1 MQYVTCEHIV
11 TNKVIVYKSCG
22 EVSLL
27 VQFTTCTFWPAQSCS
42 FKKCKVYETIQH
54 IYNITFAPLKN
65 LNKMTHK
72 KVTKIKI
79 KFMSSKMPN
88 SPHLTFCFMKSV
100 HHRTLLERLWSL
112 HVQCTKCCNRL

>member
-11 TNKVIVYKSCG
+11 PNKVIAYKSCG
-22 EVSLL
+22 EVSLI
-27 VQFTTCTFWPAQSCS
+27 VQCTTCIFGPAKSCN
-42 FKKCKVYETIQH
+42 FKKCKGNETKLH